1 MLVVASNITSL
12 AVRAIA
18 VRQGCVGGCF
28 WMSAAA
34 CASVGAAV
42 VLLAGLFVAVECQ
55 NTHVQEDSGTAET
68 DCLGYKF

>member
-1 MLVVASNITSL
+1 
-12 AVRAIA
+12 
-18 VRQGCVGGCF
+18 
-28 WMSAAA
+28 MSAAA